1 MAYGTNSPSGTG
13 GQAALDRFTEMMI
26 ERMEQMKSSDWQK
39 GWIGGAGYAGLPQN
53 VGGRNYSGSNS
64 FFLQLQTAAKGYELP
79 VYLTFN
85 QAHNLKAHVLRGEK
99 AFPVVYWD
107 MLVKDKD
114 GKRISS
120 DEYRAMGK
128 EERKGLEA
136 IPFVKSFPVYNVAQ
150 TNLSEVQPERMKK
163 LMEKKPFSK
172 ISVGDI
178 CEDCGMNRK
187 SFYYHFRDKYDLVNW
202 IFYVDFIERMDWSS
216 CRNEWDMLE
225 ALCSHFYRERL
236 FYQNALQVE
245 GQNSFRE
252 YFCGMLRPVLMLLT
266 QNLVEEGRKKEF
278 YIAFLC
284 EGVLGE
290 LVYWLREGSKITPEE
305 FVEDLHDISLGLAR
319 KIIAEEAGTQNVI
332 PILQN
337 KEV

>member
-1 MAYGTNSPSGTG
+1 MADSNITKN
-13 GQAALDRFTEMMI
+13 ALAV
-26 ERMEQMKSSDWQK
+26 S
-39 GWIGGAGYAGLPQN
+39 
-53 VGGRNYSGSNS
+53 
-64 FFLQLQTAAKGYELP
+64 
-79 VYLTFN
+79 
-85 QAHNLKAHVLRGEK
+85 
-99 AFPVVYWD
+99 
-107 MLVKDKD
+107 
-114 GKRISS
+114 
-120 DEYRAMGK
+120 
-128 EERKGLEA
+128 
-136 IPFVKSFPVYNVAQ
+136 
-150 TNLSEVQPERMKK
+150 MKK

-202 IFYVDFIERMDWSS
+202 IFYVDFIERMDGSS

-319 KIIAEEAGTQNVI
+319 KIIAEEAGTQNEI
-332 PILQN
+332 PLFQN

>member
-1 MAYGTNSPSGTG
+1 MGSEMCIR
-13 GQAALDRFTEMMI
+13 DR
-26 ERMEQMKSSDWQK
+26 
-39 GWIGGAGYAGLPQN
+39 
-53 VGGRNYSGSNS
+53 
-64 FFLQLQTAAKGYELP
+64 
-79 VYLTFN
+79 
-85 QAHNLKAHVLRGEK
+85 
-99 AFPVVYWD
+99 
-107 MLVKDKD
+107 
-114 GKRISS
+114 
-120 DEYRAMGK
+120 
-128 EERKGLEA
+128 
-136 IPFVKSFPVYNVAQ
+136 
-150 TNLSEVQPERMKK
+150 
-163 LMEKKPFSK
+163 
-172 ISVGDI
+172 
-178 CEDCGMNRK
+178 
-187 SFYYHFRDKYDLVNW
+187 
-202 IFYVDFIERMDWSS
+202 DFIERMDWSS

-319 KIIAEEAGTQNVI
+319 KIIAEEAGTQNEI
-332 PILQN
+332 PLFQN
-337 KEV
+337 KKV

>member
-1 MAYGTNSPSGTG
+1 MADSNITKN
-13 GQAALDRFTEMMI
+13 ALAV
-26 ERMEQMKSSDWQK
+26 S
-39 GWIGGAGYAGLPQN
+39 
-53 VGGRNYSGSNS
+53 
-64 FFLQLQTAAKGYELP
+64 
-79 VYLTFN
+79 
-85 QAHNLKAHVLRGEK
+85 
-99 AFPVVYWD
+99 
-107 MLVKDKD
+107 
-114 GKRISS
+114 
-120 DEYRAMGK
+120 
-128 EERKGLEA
+128 
-136 IPFVKSFPVYNVAQ
+136 
-150 TNLSEVQPERMKK
+150 MKK

-319 KIIAEEAGTQNVI
+319 KIIAEEAGAQIEI
-332 PILQN
+332 PLFQN
-337 KEV
+337 KKV

>member
-1 MAYGTNSPSGTG
+1 M
-13 GQAALDRFTEMMI
+13 
-26 ERMEQMKSSDWQK
+26 
-39 GWIGGAGYAGLPQN
+39 GLTIL
-53 VGGRNYSGSNS
+53 
-64 FFLQLQTAAKGYELP
+64 FI
-79 VYLTFN
+79 
-85 QAHNLKAHVLRGEK
+85 AHNLS
-99 AFPVVYWD
+99 VVKYFSD
-107 MLVKDKD
+107 RIGVMYFGKLVEMADSNITKNALAV
-114 GKRISS
+114 S
-120 DEYRAMGK
+120 
-128 EERKGLEA
+128 
-136 IPFVKSFPVYNVAQ
+136 
-150 TNLSEVQPERMKK
+150 MKK

-319 KIIAEEAGTQNVI
+319 KIIAEEAGTQNEI
-332 PILQN
+332 PLFQN
-337 KEV
+337 KKV

>member
-1 MAYGTNSPSGTG
+1 MADSNITKN
-13 GQAALDRFTEMMI
+13 ALAV
-26 ERMEQMKSSDWQK
+26 S
-39 GWIGGAGYAGLPQN
+39 
-53 VGGRNYSGSNS
+53 
-64 FFLQLQTAAKGYELP
+64 
-79 VYLTFN
+79 
-85 QAHNLKAHVLRGEK
+85 
-99 AFPVVYWD
+99 
-107 MLVKDKD
+107 
-114 GKRISS
+114 
-120 DEYRAMGK
+120 
-128 EERKGLEA
+128 
-136 IPFVKSFPVYNVAQ
+136 
-150 TNLSEVQPERMKK
+150 MKK

-225 ALCSHFYRERL
+225 VLCSHFYRERL

-319 KIIAEEAGTQNVI
+319 KIIADEAGTQNEI
-332 PILQN
+332 PLFQN
-337 KEV
+337 KKV

>member
-1 MAYGTNSPSGTG
+1 MADSNITKN
-13 GQAALDRFTEMMI
+13 ALAV
-26 ERMEQMKSSDWQK
+26 S
-39 GWIGGAGYAGLPQN
+39 
-53 VGGRNYSGSNS
+53 
-64 FFLQLQTAAKGYELP
+64 
-79 VYLTFN
+79 
-85 QAHNLKAHVLRGEK
+85 
-99 AFPVVYWD
+99 
-107 MLVKDKD
+107 
-114 GKRISS
+114 
-120 DEYRAMGK
+120 
-128 EERKGLEA
+128 
-136 IPFVKSFPVYNVAQ
+136 
-150 TNLSEVQPERMKK
+150 MKK

-202 IFYVDFIERMDWSS
+202 IFYVDFIERMEWSS

-225 ALCSHFYRERL
+225 ALYSQFYRERL

-319 KIIAEEAGTQNVI
+319 KIIAEEAGTQNEI
-332 PILQN
+332 PLFQN
-337 KEV
+337 KKV

>member
-1 MAYGTNSPSGTG
+1 MADSNITKN
-13 GQAALDRFTEMMI
+13 ALAV
-26 ERMEQMKSSDWQK
+26 S
-39 GWIGGAGYAGLPQN
+39 
-53 VGGRNYSGSNS
+53 
-64 FFLQLQTAAKGYELP
+64 
-79 VYLTFN
+79 
-85 QAHNLKAHVLRGEK
+85 
-99 AFPVVYWD
+99 
-107 MLVKDKD
+107 
-114 GKRISS
+114 
-120 DEYRAMGK
+120 
-128 EERKGLEA
+128 
-136 IPFVKSFPVYNVAQ
+136 
-150 TNLSEVQPERMKK
+150 MKK

-202 IFYVDFIERMDWSS
+202 IFYVDFIERMEWSS

-225 ALCSHFYRERL
+225 AFCSHFYRERL

-319 KIIAEEAGTQNVI
+319 KIIADEAGTQNEI
-332 PILQN
+332 PLFQN
-337 KEV
+337 KKV

>member
-1 MAYGTNSPSGTG
+1 MADSNITKN
-13 GQAALDRFTEMMI
+13 ALAV
-26 ERMEQMKSSDWQK
+26 S
-39 GWIGGAGYAGLPQN
+39 
-53 VGGRNYSGSNS
+53 
-64 FFLQLQTAAKGYELP
+64 
-79 VYLTFN
+79 
-85 QAHNLKAHVLRGEK
+85 
-99 AFPVVYWD
+99 
-107 MLVKDKD
+107 
-114 GKRISS
+114 
-120 DEYRAMGK
+120 
-128 EERKGLEA
+128 
-136 IPFVKSFPVYNVAQ
+136 
-150 TNLSEVQPERMKK
+150 MKK

-216 CRNEWDMLE
+216 CRNERDMLE
-225 ALCSHFYRERL
+225 ARCSPFYGERL

-266 QNLVEEGRKKEF
+266 QNLVEEGRKKDF

-319 KIIAEEAGTQNVI
+319 KIIADEAGAQNEI
-332 PILQN
+332 PLFQN
-337 KEV
+337 KKV

>member
-1 MAYGTNSPSGTG
+1 MADSNITKN
-13 GQAALDRFTEMMI
+13 ALAV
-26 ERMEQMKSSDWQK
+26 S
-39 GWIGGAGYAGLPQN
+39 
-53 VGGRNYSGSNS
+53 
-64 FFLQLQTAAKGYELP
+64 
-79 VYLTFN
+79 
-85 QAHNLKAHVLRGEK
+85 
-99 AFPVVYWD
+99 
-107 MLVKDKD
+107 
-114 GKRISS
+114 
-120 DEYRAMGK
+120 
-128 EERKGLEA
+128 
-136 IPFVKSFPVYNVAQ
+136 
-150 TNLSEVQPERMKK
+150 MKK

-202 IFYVDFIERMDWSS
+202 IFYVDFIERMDGSS

-319 KIIAEEAGTQNVI
+319 KIIAEEAGAQNEI
-332 PILQN
+332 PLFQN
-337 KEV
+337 KKV

>member
-1 MAYGTNSPSGTG
+1 MADSNITKN
-13 GQAALDRFTEMMI
+13 ALAV
-26 ERMEQMKSSDWQK
+26 S
-39 GWIGGAGYAGLPQN
+39 
-53 VGGRNYSGSNS
+53 
-64 FFLQLQTAAKGYELP
+64 
-79 VYLTFN
+79 
-85 QAHNLKAHVLRGEK
+85 
-99 AFPVVYWD
+99 
-107 MLVKDKD
+107 
-114 GKRISS
+114 
-120 DEYRAMGK
+120 
-128 EERKGLEA
+128 
-136 IPFVKSFPVYNVAQ
+136 
-150 TNLSEVQPERMKK
+150 MKK

-202 IFYVDFIERMDWSS
+202 IFYVDFIERMEGSS

-319 KIIAEEAGTQNVI
+319 KIIAEEAGTQNEI
-332 PILQN
+332 PLFQN
-337 KEV
+337 KKV

>member
-1 MAYGTNSPSGTG
+1 MPVNVKNLIAETFVK
-13 GQAALDRFTEMMI
+13 L
-26 ERMEQMKSSDWQK
+26 SD
-39 GWIGGAGYAGLPQN
+39 
-53 VGGRNYSGSNS
+53 
-64 FFLQLQTAAKGYELP
+64 
-79 VYLTFN
+79 
-85 QAHNLKAHVLRGEK
+85 EK
-99 AFPVVYWD
+99 NID
-107 MLVKDKD
+107 KITVKDIVEAC
-114 GKRISS
+114 GIS
-120 DEYRAMGK
+120 RQA
-128 EERKGLEA
+128 
-136 IPFVKSFPVYNVAQ
+136 
-150 TNLSEVQPERMKK
+150 
-163 LMEKKPFSK
+163 
-172 ISVGDI
+172 
-178 CEDCGMNRK
+178 
-187 SFYYHFRDKYDLVNW
+187 FYYHFRDKYDLVNW

-319 KIIAEEAGTQNVI
+319 KIIAEEAGTQNEI
-332 PILQN
+332 PLFQN
-337 KEV
+337 KKV

>member
-1 MAYGTNSPSGTG
+1 MADSNITKN
-13 GQAALDRFTEMMI
+13 ALAV
-26 ERMEQMKSSDWQK
+26 S
-39 GWIGGAGYAGLPQN
+39 
-53 VGGRNYSGSNS
+53 
-64 FFLQLQTAAKGYELP
+64 
-79 VYLTFN
+79 
-85 QAHNLKAHVLRGEK
+85 
-99 AFPVVYWD
+99 
-107 MLVKDKD
+107 
-114 GKRISS
+114 
-120 DEYRAMGK
+120 
-128 EERKGLEA
+128 
-136 IPFVKSFPVYNVAQ
+136 
-150 TNLSEVQPERMKK
+150 MKK

-216 CRNEWDMLE
+216 CPNVWDMLE
-225 ALCSHFYRERL
+225 ALCSHFYGERL

-266 QNLVEEGRKKEF
+266 QNLVEEGRKKDF

-319 KIIAEEAGTQNVI
+319 KIIAEEAGTQNEI
-332 PILQN
+332 PLFQN

>member
-1 MAYGTNSPSGTG
+1 MADSNITKN
-13 GQAALDRFTEMMI
+13 ALAV
-26 ERMEQMKSSDWQK
+26 S
-39 GWIGGAGYAGLPQN
+39 
-53 VGGRNYSGSNS
+53 
-64 FFLQLQTAAKGYELP
+64 
-79 VYLTFN
+79 
-85 QAHNLKAHVLRGEK
+85 
-99 AFPVVYWD
+99 
-107 MLVKDKD
+107 
-114 GKRISS
+114 
-120 DEYRAMGK
+120 
-128 EERKGLEA
+128 
-136 IPFVKSFPVYNVAQ
+136 
-150 TNLSEVQPERMKK
+150 MKK

-202 IFYVDFIERMDWSS
+202 IFYVDFIERMEWSS

-225 ALCSHFYRERL
+225 AFCSHFYRERL

-319 KIIAEEAGTQNVI
+319 KIIAEEAGTQNEI
-332 PILQN
+332 PLFQN
-337 KEV
+337 KKV

>member
-1 MAYGTNSPSGTG
+1 MNGTKGKMAE
-13 GQAALDRFTEMMI
+13 AF
-26 ERMEQMKSSDWQK
+26 K
-39 GWIGGAGYAGLPQN
+39 
-53 VGGRNYSGSNS
+53 
-64 FFLQLQTAAKGYELP
+64 EL
-79 VYLTFN
+79 VC
-85 QAHNLKAHVLRGEK
+85 K
-99 AFPVVYWD
+99 
-107 MLVKDKD
+107 
-114 GKRISS
+114 
-120 DEYRAMGK
+120 
-128 EERKGLEA
+128 
-136 IPFVKSFPVYNVAQ
+136 KSFQ
-150 TNLSEVQPERMKK
+150 
-163 LMEKKPFSK
+163 K
-172 ISVGDI
+172 ITISDI
-178 CEDCGMNRK
+178 AKESAMTREN
-187 SFYYHFRDKYDLVNW
+187 FYYHFRDKYDLVNW

-245 GQNSFRE
+245 EQNSFRD

-305 FVEDLHDISLGLAR
+305 FVEDLHEISLGLAR

-332 PILQN
+332 PLFRN

>member
-1 MAYGTNSPSGTG
+1 MADSNITKN
-13 GQAALDRFTEMMI
+13 ALAV
-26 ERMEQMKSSDWQK
+26 S
-39 GWIGGAGYAGLPQN
+39 
-53 VGGRNYSGSNS
+53 
-64 FFLQLQTAAKGYELP
+64 
-79 VYLTFN
+79 
-85 QAHNLKAHVLRGEK
+85 
-99 AFPVVYWD
+99 
-107 MLVKDKD
+107 
-114 GKRISS
+114 
-120 DEYRAMGK
+120 
-128 EERKGLEA
+128 
-136 IPFVKSFPVYNVAQ
+136 
-150 TNLSEVQPERMKK
+150 MKK

-319 KIIAEEAGTQNVI
+319 KIIADEAGAQNEI
-332 PILQN
+332 PLLQN
-337 KEV
+337 KNV

>member
-1 MAYGTNSPSGTG
+1 MADSNITKN
-13 GQAALDRFTEMMI
+13 ALAV
-26 ERMEQMKSSDWQK
+26 S
-39 GWIGGAGYAGLPQN
+39 
-53 VGGRNYSGSNS
+53 
-64 FFLQLQTAAKGYELP
+64 
-79 VYLTFN
+79 
-85 QAHNLKAHVLRGEK
+85 
-99 AFPVVYWD
+99 
-107 MLVKDKD
+107 
-114 GKRISS
+114 
-120 DEYRAMGK
+120 
-128 EERKGLEA
+128 
-136 IPFVKSFPVYNVAQ
+136 
-150 TNLSEVQPERMKK
+150 MKK

-216 CRNEWDMLE
+216 CRNEWDMLK

-305 FVEDLHDISLGLAR
+305 FVEDLHEISLGLAR

-332 PILQN
+332 PLFQN

>member
-1 MAYGTNSPSGTG
+1 MADSNITKN
-13 GQAALDRFTEMMI
+13 ALAV
-26 ERMEQMKSSDWQK
+26 S
-39 GWIGGAGYAGLPQN
+39 
-53 VGGRNYSGSNS
+53 
-64 FFLQLQTAAKGYELP
+64 
-79 VYLTFN
+79 
-85 QAHNLKAHVLRGEK
+85 
-99 AFPVVYWD
+99 
-107 MLVKDKD
+107 
-114 GKRISS
+114 
-120 DEYRAMGK
+120 
-128 EERKGLEA
+128 
-136 IPFVKSFPVYNVAQ
+136 
-150 TNLSEVQPERMKK
+150 MKK

-202 IFYVDFIERMDWSS
+202 IFYVDFIERLEWSS
-216 CRNEWDMLE
+216 CRYEWDMLE

-319 KIIAEEAGTQNVI
+319 KIIAEEAGTQNEI
-332 PILQN
+332 PLFQN

>member
-1 MAYGTNSPSGTG
+1 MA
-13 GQAALDRFTEMMI
+13 D
-26 ERMEQMKSSDWQK
+26 
-39 GWIGGAGYAGLPQN
+39 
-53 VGGRNYSGSNS
+53 SNI
-64 FFLQLQTAAKGYELP
+64 TKNELA
-79 VYLTFN
+79 V
-85 QAHNLKAHVLRGEK
+85 
-99 AFPVVYWD
+99 
-107 MLVKDKD
+107 
-114 GKRISS
+114 S
-120 DEYRAMGK
+120 
-128 EERKGLEA
+128 
-136 IPFVKSFPVYNVAQ
+136 
-150 TNLSEVQPERMKK
+150 MKK
-163 LMEKKPFSK
+163 LMEKKPLSK
-172 ISVGDI
+172 IRVGDI

-236 FYQNALQVE
+236 FYQNALLVE

-319 KIIAEEAGTQNVI
+319 KIIAEEAGTQNEI
-332 PILQN
+332 PLFQN
-337 KEV
+337 KKV

>member
-1 MAYGTNSPSGTG
+1 MADSNITKN
-13 GQAALDRFTEMMI
+13 ALAV
-26 ERMEQMKSSDWQK
+26 S
-39 GWIGGAGYAGLPQN
+39 
-53 VGGRNYSGSNS
+53 
-64 FFLQLQTAAKGYELP
+64 
-79 VYLTFN
+79 
-85 QAHNLKAHVLRGEK
+85 
-99 AFPVVYWD
+99 
-107 MLVKDKD
+107 
-114 GKRISS
+114 
-120 DEYRAMGK
+120 
-128 EERKGLEA
+128 
-136 IPFVKSFPVYNVAQ
+136 
-150 TNLSEVQPERMKK
+150 MKK

-216 CRNEWDMLE
+216 CLNEWDMLE

-319 KIIAEEAGTQNVI
+319 KIIAEEAGAQNEI
-332 PILQN
+332 PLFQN
-337 KEV
+337 KKV

>member
-1 MAYGTNSPSGTG
+1 MADSNITKN
-13 GQAALDRFTEMMI
+13 ALAV
-26 ERMEQMKSSDWQK
+26 S
-39 GWIGGAGYAGLPQN
+39 
-53 VGGRNYSGSNS
+53 
-64 FFLQLQTAAKGYELP
+64 
-79 VYLTFN
+79 
-85 QAHNLKAHVLRGEK
+85 
-99 AFPVVYWD
+99 
-107 MLVKDKD
+107 
-114 GKRISS
+114 
-120 DEYRAMGK
+120 
-128 EERKGLEA
+128 
-136 IPFVKSFPVYNVAQ
+136 
-150 TNLSEVQPERMKK
+150 MKK

-225 ALCSHFYRERL
+225 AFCSHFYRERL

-332 PILQN
+332 PLFQN
-337 KEV
+337 KKV

>member
-1 MAYGTNSPSGTG
+1 MADSNITKN
-13 GQAALDRFTEMMI
+13 ALAV
-26 ERMEQMKSSDWQK
+26 S
-39 GWIGGAGYAGLPQN
+39 
-53 VGGRNYSGSNS
+53 
-64 FFLQLQTAAKGYELP
+64 
-79 VYLTFN
+79 
-85 QAHNLKAHVLRGEK
+85 
-99 AFPVVYWD
+99 
-107 MLVKDKD
+107 
-114 GKRISS
+114 
-120 DEYRAMGK
+120 
-128 EERKGLEA
+128 
-136 IPFVKSFPVYNVAQ
+136 
-150 TNLSEVQPERMKK
+150 MKK

-216 CRNEWDMLE
+216 YRNEWDMLE

-319 KIIAEEAGTQNVI
+319 KIIADEAGTQNEI
-332 PILQN
+332 PLFQN
-337 KEV
+337 KKV

>member
-1 MAYGTNSPSGTG
+1 MADSNITKN
-13 GQAALDRFTEMMI
+13 ALAV
-26 ERMEQMKSSDWQK
+26 S
-39 GWIGGAGYAGLPQN
+39 
-53 VGGRNYSGSNS
+53 
-64 FFLQLQTAAKGYELP
+64 
-79 VYLTFN
+79 
-85 QAHNLKAHVLRGEK
+85 
-99 AFPVVYWD
+99 
-107 MLVKDKD
+107 
-114 GKRISS
+114 
-120 DEYRAMGK
+120 
-128 EERKGLEA
+128 
-136 IPFVKSFPVYNVAQ
+136 
-150 TNLSEVQPERMKK
+150 MKK

-216 CRNEWDMLE
+216 CRNEWDMLK

-290 LVYWLREGSKITPEE
+290 LVYWLREGTKITPEE
-305 FVEDLHDISLGLAR
+305 FVEDLHEISLGLAR

-332 PILQN
+332 PLFQN

>member
-1 MAYGTNSPSGTG
+1 MADSNITKN
-13 GQAALDRFTEMMI
+13 ALAV
-26 ERMEQMKSSDWQK
+26 S
-39 GWIGGAGYAGLPQN
+39 
-53 VGGRNYSGSNS
+53 
-64 FFLQLQTAAKGYELP
+64 
-79 VYLTFN
+79 
-85 QAHNLKAHVLRGEK
+85 
-99 AFPVVYWD
+99 
-107 MLVKDKD
+107 
-114 GKRISS
+114 
-120 DEYRAMGK
+120 
-128 EERKGLEA
+128 
-136 IPFVKSFPVYNVAQ
+136 
-150 TNLSEVQPERMKK
+150 MKK

-225 ALCSHFYRERL
+225 AFCSHFYRERL

-319 KIIAEEAGTQNVI
+319 KIIAEEAGAQNEI
-332 PILQN
+332 PLFQN
-337 KEV
+337 KKV